1 MKPQLLK
8 VPTAPAYSFSVRQD
22 LVPNLNNRWHYHPE
36 IELIHFHRGSGTQF
50 VGDNI
55 QRFGPDDIV
64 LVGANLPHY
73 WRDDDEEILEKKEP
87 SPYSTVIHFTDFF
100 WGERFL
106 ELVENKPLK
115 IILDKAQRGLL
126 LSGKLKNNVGRLME
140 KMRFAEGPERIM
152 GLMECLL
159 AIARS
164 EEYVMLSSVG
174 FQYDLSESENDRINA
189 IYHYTLSHFKQKISL
204 EEISSIAGMVP
215 SSFCRYFKSRTG
227 KTYFQFLNEIRV
239 GHCCKLL
246 IDNNVSIKQLG
257 FESGF
262 MNFSCFH
269 RRFKETTG
277 LSPQSYRQ
285 LYTDKH
291 PKMALK

>member
-50 VGDNI
+50 VGDSI
-55 QRFGPDDIV
+55 KRFGEDDIV
-64 LVGANLPHY
+64 LVGANVPHY
-73 WRDDDEEILEKKEP
+73 WRDDDDEILAKKAQM
-87 SPYSTVIHFTDFF
+87 PYSTVVHFTDNF
-100 WGERFL
+100 WGDKFL
-106 ELVENKPLK
+106 ELTENKPLK
-115 IILDKAQRGLL
+115 GILDKAQRGLF
-126 LSGKLKNNVGRLME
+126 LSGKLKTRVSEIME
-140 KMRFAEGPERIM
+140 KMRFAEGPDRI
-152 GLMECLL
+152 LSLIECLL
-159 AIARS
+159 SIARS
-164 EEYVMLSSVG
+164 EEYQILSSVG

-189 IYHYTLSHFKQKISL
+189 IYDYTLSNFKQKISL
-204 EEISSIAGMVP
+204 EEIASIAGMVP
-215 SSFCRYFKSRTG
+215 NSFCRYFKTRTG
-227 KTYFQFLNEIRV
+227 KTYSQFLNEIRV

-246 IDNNVSIKQLG
+246 INNSVSIKQLG

-269 RRFKETTG
+269 KRFKETTG

-285 LYTDKH
+285 LYTHKH
-291 PKMALK
+291 SSS

>member
-50 VGDNI
+50 VGDSI
-55 QRFGPDDIV
+55 KRFGADDIV
-64 LVGANLPHY
+64 LVGSNLPHY
-73 WRDDDEEILEKKEP
+73 WRDDDDEILHKP
-87 SPYSTVIHFTDFF
+87 THLPYSTVVHFTNHF
-100 WGERFL
+100 WGEKFL
-106 ELVENKPLK
+106 DLTENKPLK
-115 IILDKAQRGLL
+115 LILDKAQRGLL
-126 LSGKLKNNVGRLME
+126 LTGKLKIRIAELME
-140 KMRFAEGPERIM
+140 EMRFAEGPDRIIA
-152 GLMECLL
+152 LMKCLI
-159 AIARS
+159 AVARS

-189 IYHYTLSHFKQKISL
+189 IYDYTLSNFKQKVSL
-204 EEISSIAGMVP
+204 EEIASVAGMVP
-215 SSFCRYFKSRTG
+215 NSFCRYFKSRTG
-227 KTYFQFLNEIRV
+227 KTYSQFLNEIRV

-246 IDNNVSIKQLG
+246 INSSVSIKQLG

-269 RRFKETTG
+269 KRFKETTG

-285 LYTDKH
+285 LYRDKQ
-291 PKMALK
+291 PKMV

>member
-36 IELIHFHRGSGTQF
+36 IELIHFHRGTGTQF
-50 VGDNI
+50 VGDSI
-55 QRFGPDDIV
+55 KRFGTDDIV
-64 LVGANLPHY
+64 LVGSNLPHY
-73 WRDDDEEILEKKEP
+73 WRDDDDEILYKP
-87 SPYSTVIHFTDFF
+87 TSSPYSTVVHFTSHF
-100 WGERFL
+100 WGEKFL
-106 ELVENKPLK
+106 DLTENKPLK

-126 LSGKLKNNVGRLME
+126 LTGNLKIRIAELME
-140 KMRFAEGPERIM
+140 KMRFAEGPDRIIV
-152 GLMECLL
+152 LMECLI
-159 AIARS
+159 AVARS

-189 IYHYTLSHFKQKISL
+189 IYDYTLSNFKQKISL
-204 EEISSIAGMVP
+204 EEIASVAGMVP
-215 SSFCRYFKSRTG
+215 NSFCRYFKSRTG
-227 KTYFQFLNEIRV
+227 KTYSQFLNEIRV

-246 IDNNVSIKQLG
+246 INNSVSIKQLG

-269 RRFKETTG
+269 KRFKETTG

-285 LYTDKH
+285 LYRNKQ
-291 PKMALK
+291 PRMV